1 MRAFLFLNTLFLFD
15 MIHTDPYLLRNMM
28 AVILQV
34 DFPSSGPF
42 GEQMAQMMQPL
53 AQSINEEKGM
63 LWKIW
68 TENAKTQE
76 AGGIYLFENQELAEQ
91 YLAMHSARL
100 ESFGFKNIRSKILN
114 YNAELSHLNK
124 AIFLE

>member
-1 MRAFLFLNTLFLFD
+1 

-34 DFPSSGPF
+34 DFPSPGPF
-42 GEQMAQMMQPL
+42 GEKMAQMMQPL

-68 TENAKTQE
+68 TENAETQE
-76 AGGIYLFENQELAEQ
+76 AGGIYLFESQELAEK

-124 AIFLE
+124 ATFLE